1 MAQMPATR
9 NTAGSSRRLLLDPT
23 LIACSVLLNLMA
35 VALPIYTLQVYDR
48 VLPNAAN
55 DTLLLLT
62 ILLLTVLFGEGAMR
76 AIRSALSTWAGARF
90 EHGAGCAGIA
100 QLLGADIRASGKD
113 TTGTHL
119 ERLGAIDRL
128 REFYANQGAIIVID
142 LPFALLFT
150 VIIWIIGGPLAW
162 LTVLVFVV
170 FAIAAAIIGR
180 VLHEAIDARTD
191 SDRRRTSFMIE
202 ILSGITTIKAMTM
215 ERLMMRRYERLMDN
229 ASANAFR
236 VTYLSALSQALGTF
250 FSNLAIVAILIY
262 GSLLVLNHEMTVGQ
276 LACCSLLAGRVM
288 QPLLRAMGIW
298 SNFQAIRLAERQLAQ
313 LHAMPQEPGGL
324 QRPTRIVTEGRIE
337 FRDVSVDDG
346 IGQPLLDHAN
356 LTIHAG
362 ETVALVGSDSG
373 DRSAILSLIAGLQRP
388 TGGQII
394 YDGKALKDSEP
405 RPGPDEIGL
414 LPRLA
419 TVFQGSMIDN
429 LTMFRRGAVVDT
441 ALQLAERLALDSY
454 IATLANGYET
464 TVSGGQTETLPGGV
478 RQRIAIIR
486 ALVEQPRVILFD
498 ESNNGFDRNSNE
510 RLIRMLAD
518 MKGKATIILVS
529 YQPSVLRLA
538 DRVFELRDGKL
549 IERPAF
555 SAMPADI
562 APADALGGQPT

>member
-1 MAQMPATR
+1 MVDMPVT
-9 NTAGSSRRLLLDPT
+9 NKNAGSSLVFNPT
-23 LIACSVLLNLMA
+23 LIACSVLLNLLA
-35 VALPIYTLQVYDR
+35 IALPIYTLQVYDR
-48 VLPNAAN
+48 VLPNTAG

-62 ILLLTVLFGEGAMR
+62 ILLLTVLFAEGAMR
-76 AIRSALSTWAGARF
+76 AIRSALATWAGARF

-100 QLLGADIRASGKD
+100 RLLGADSTISAKD
-113 TTGTHL
+113 TTGAHL

-128 REFYANQGAIIVID
+128 REFYANQGAVIVID

-150 VIIWIIGGPLAW
+150 AIIWVVGGPLAW
-162 LTVLVFVV
+162 LTMAVFVV

-180 VLHEAIDARTD
+180 VLHQAVDARTD
-191 SDRRRTSFMIE
+191 SDKRRTSFMIE

-215 ERLMMRRYERLMDN
+215 ERLMMRRYERLMDS
-229 ASANAFR
+229 ASAAAFR
-236 VTYLSALSQALGTF
+236 VTYLSSLSQALGSF
-250 FSNLAIVAILIY
+250 FSNLAIVAILVY
-262 GSLLVLNHEMTVGQ
+262 GSLLVLDNQMTVGQ

-298 SNFQAIRLAERQLAQ
+298 SNFQAIRLAERQLNQ
-313 LHAMPQEPGGL
+313 LHALPQEPGGL
-324 QRPTRIVTEGRIE
+324 QRPAPIVTLGRIE
-337 FRDVSVDDG
+337 FRDVSLDDG

-356 LTIHAG
+356 MTINAG
-362 ETVALVGSDSG
+362 ETVAIVSADGS
-373 DRSAILSLIAGLQRP
+373 DRSAILTLIAGLQRP
-388 TGGQII
+388 TGGQIL
-394 YDGKALKDSEP
+394 YDNKILKAADP

-414 LPRLA
+414 LPRQA

-441 ALQLAERLALDSY
+441 ALELAEKLGLDSY

-486 ALVEQPRVILFD
+486 ALAEQPRIILFD

-510 RLIRMLAD
+510 RLLRMLAD
-518 MKGKATIILVS
+518 LKGRVTIVLVS

-538 DRVFELRDGKL
+538 DRVFELRNGQL
-549 IERPAF
+549 IERSPIGATFGPA
-555 SAMPADI
+555 STEVLDGRPA
-562 APADALGGQPT
+562 